1 MKIKDI
7 GEFGFIKLINK
18 GLINN
23 PEAVVQGI
31 GDDTAV
37 LAPSGKNQ
45 LLFTT
50 DMMVEEVHFSL
61 RYATYRQVG
70 HKALA
75 VNLSDIAAMGGKPT
89 HAVVS
94 LGVPPERAVE
104 DLQELYRGMA
114 DLAARF
120 GVNIVGGDTVK
131 TAGQLVINVALL
143 GEVAPGRAIYRSGA
157 EEGDYILVTGTLGDS
172 AAGLYLFQNQDV
184 ELAQEIGDTLRK
196 RHLEPEPRL
205 DIGPL
210 LAETGLVTAINDI
223 SDGLAREISEICE
236 ASGVGCRL
244 IDKKIPISEEA
255 RVLGEITGHSPVE
268 WALNGGEDFQLVFT
282 VEPDGLDE
290 IEETLRKR
298 GVAYGIVGVI
308 TSLEQGI
315 GLVTEKG
322 IQPLAKGG
330 YDHFSG

>member
-1 MKIKDI
+1 MKIKEI
-7 GEFGFIKLINK
+7 GEFVFIDLINQ
-18 GLINN
+18 GLINH
-23 PEAVVQGI
+23 PETVIKGI

-50 DMMVEEVHFSL
+50 DMMVEGVHFSL
-61 RYATYRQVG
+61 GYATYRQVG

-75 VNLSDIAAMGGKPT
+75 ANLSDIAAMGGKPT

-94 LGVPPERAVE
+94 LGVPAETAVE

-131 TAGQLVINVALL
+131 TAHQLVINVALM
-143 GEVAPGRAIYRSGA
+143 GEVAPGWAVYRSGA
-157 EEGDYILVTGTLGDS
+157 KEGDYILVTGTLGDS
-172 AAGLYLFQNQDV
+172 AAGLYLCQHQHTDS
-184 ELAQEIGDTLRK
+184 AQEMAEVLRK

-210 LAETGLVTAINDI
+210 LAETGLVTAMNDI
-223 SDGLAREISEICE
+223 SDGLAREIREICQ

-255 RVLGEITGHSPVE
+255 RALSGMTGHSPVE

-282 VEPDGLDE
+282 VNPDGLDE
-290 IEETLRKR
+290 IEEMMRRR
-298 GVAYGIVGVI
+298 GLAYGIVGMI
-308 TSLEQGI
+308 TSAEQGI
-315 GLVTEKG
+315 GLVTEQG
-322 IQPLAKGG
+322 IQPLETGG